1 MQKNQNDLESR
12 VLQCV
17 VDFRKGVGP
26 DDLIGGGSGCEG
38 RTRADSIGSG
48 ILGPSPLDWVNKK
61 WKKREKVASSVVKYK
76 PYPQEEWVRICKEWK
91 LFFLLIEMWTCLD
104 FGSHFCGVPNPRA
117 HHKYLKNANF
127 SIHKYR
133 KHFLFNHEIL
143 PFQTFLYMH
152 VTLKW

>member
-61 WKKREKVASSVVKYK
+61 
-76 PYPQEEWVRICKEWK
+76 
-91 LFFLLIEMWTCLD
+91 
-104 FGSHFCGVPNPRA
+104 
-117 HHKYLKNANF
+117 
-127 SIHKYR
+127 
-133 KHFLFNHEIL
+133 
-143 PFQTFLYMH
+143 
-152 VTLKW
+152 